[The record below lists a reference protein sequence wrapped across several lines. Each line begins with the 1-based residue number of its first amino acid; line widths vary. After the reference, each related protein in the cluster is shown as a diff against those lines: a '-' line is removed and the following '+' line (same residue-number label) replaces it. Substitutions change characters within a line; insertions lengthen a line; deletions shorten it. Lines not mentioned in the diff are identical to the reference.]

1 MQEVSSMIIDPI
13 DLADRLYEL
22 LQARM
27 PNGGYVVRK
36 QHRDTVIE
44 AELLL
49 RELFRR

>member
-1 MQEVSSMIIDPI
+1 MIIDPI

-27 PNGGYVVRK
+27 PNGGYVVKK
-36 QHRDTVIE
+36 QHRETVIM
-44 AELLL
+44 AEHLL

>member
-1 MQEVSSMIIDPI
+1 MIIDPI

-27 PNGGYVVRK
+27 PNGGFVVRK
-36 QHRDTVIE
+36 QHRETVVM

-49 RELFRR
+49 RELFKR

>member
-1 MQEVSSMIIDPI
+1 VIIDPV

-22 LQARM
+22 LQAKM
-27 PNGGYVVRK
+27 PNGGYVVKK
-36 QHRDTVIE
+36 QHRETVIM

>member
-1 MQEVSSMIIDPI
+1 MIIDPI

-27 PNGGYVVRK
+27 PNGSFVVKK

-44 AELLL
+44 AEILL
-49 RELFRR
+49 RSLFRWLGITEL

>member
-1 MQEVSSMIIDPI
+1 MITDPI

-27 PNGGYVVRK
+27 PNGGYVVKK

>member
-1 MQEVSSMIIDPI
+1 MITDPI

-27 PNGGYVVRK
+27 PNGSFVVKK

-49 RELFRR
+49 RELFKR

>member
-1 MQEVSSMIIDPI
+1 MITDPI

-27 PNGGYVVRK
+27 PNGSFVVKK

-44 AELLL
+44 AEILL
-49 RELFRR
+49 RSLFR

>member
-1 MQEVSSMIIDPI
+1 MIIDHI

-27 PNGGYVVRK
+27 PNGGYVVKK
-36 QHRDTVIE
+36 QHRQTVIE

>member
-1 MQEVSSMIIDPI
+1 MITDPI

-27 PNGGYVVRK
+27 PNGSFVVKK

-44 AELLL
+44 AEILL
-49 RELFRR
+49 RELFQR

>member
-1 MQEVSSMIIDPI
+1 MITDPI

-27 PNGGYVVRK
+27 PNGGYVVKK
-36 QHRDTVIE
+36 QHRQTVIE

>member
-1 MQEVSSMIIDPI
+1 MIIDPI

-27 PNGGYVVRK
+27 PNGGYVVKK

>member
-1 MQEVSSMIIDPI
+1 MIIDPI

-22 LQARM
+22 LKARNA
-27 PNGGYVVRK
+27 NGGYVVKK

-44 AELLL
+44 AEILL

>member
-1 MQEVSSMIIDPI
+1 MMITDPI

-27 PNGGYVVRK
+27 PNGVYVVKK

>member
-1 MQEVSSMIIDPI
+1 MIIDPI

-27 PNGGYVVRK
+27 SNGGYVVKK

>member
-1 MQEVSSMIIDPI
+1 MMITDPI
-13 DLADRLYEL
+13 DLADRLYKL

-27 PNGGYVVRK
+27 PNGSFVVKK